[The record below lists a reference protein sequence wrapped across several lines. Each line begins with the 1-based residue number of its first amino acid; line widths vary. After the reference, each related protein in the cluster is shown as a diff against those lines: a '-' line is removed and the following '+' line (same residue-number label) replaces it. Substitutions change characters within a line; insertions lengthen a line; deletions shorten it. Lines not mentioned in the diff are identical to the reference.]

1 MSLNFC
7 SIYGPS
13 EIAPYLCKASF
24 YGEVGAL
31 LRLMGNKGVISETL
45 FLEAWDGAEPPE
57 TLHITA
63 LVSGIWPDQG
73 CPNGSLFRGRRQP
86 TWSGAGGPWCAAL
99 GGKPRWKLT
108 GHHFIQQTMHVGGF
122 QLGRLFSSFSTPR
135 MNVFLACWSLRLPG
149 AHACCW
155 RIADRDCRSSIKEPS
170 RFLH

>member
-108 GHHFIQQTMHVGGF
+108 GHHFIQQTMHVRIPAWSAVF
-122 QLGRLFSSFSTPR
+122 Q
-135 MNVFLACWSLRLPG
+135 
-149 AHACCW
+149 
-155 RIADRDCRSSIKEPS
+155 
-170 RFLH
+170 FLHTQGECLFGLLDSETARGPCLLLEDCW